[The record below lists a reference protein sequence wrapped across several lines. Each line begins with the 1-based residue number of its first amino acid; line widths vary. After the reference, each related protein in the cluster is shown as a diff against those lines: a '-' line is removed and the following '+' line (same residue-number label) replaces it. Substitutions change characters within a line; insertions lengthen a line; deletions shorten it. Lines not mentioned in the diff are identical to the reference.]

1 MGQGGFIF
9 CEWDSVKKEFPDYQ
23 RALQN
28 LEVLAIQKYETKWKT
43 KFGGLTP
50 PEGNWGRTSIL
61 PALFDPNP
69 ACYGGGAFGR
79 TAAVA
84 GFTIPPRYWRQRFIT
99 KGNQVILQGCGS
111 GETIPEDYAVAWMGL
126 AFPNKQQLIS
136 ELQWQT
142 SDRKFVRVNI
152 EEIESYNKP
161 ALIFEEGFMLNE
173 LQAFHLNGYLKEVGY
188 QRVVML
194 GKTLFS
200 VIDKVLGNPGD
211 AI

>member
-1 MGQGGFIF
+1 
-9 CEWDSVKKEFPDYQ
+9 VRKEFPDYQ

-28 LEVLAIQKYETKWKT
+28 LEVLAIEKYETRWKT
-43 KFGGLTP
+43 RFGGLTP
-50 PEGNWGRTSIL
+50 PEGTWGRTTIL

-69 ACYGGGAFGR
+69 AVYGGAAFGA

-84 GFTIPPRYWRQRFIT
+84 GFTLPPRYWRQYFNT
-99 KGNQVILQGCGS
+99 TGNQVILQGAGG
-111 GETIPEDYAVAWMGL
+111 GEIIPEDYAVAWMGL

-136 ELQWQT
+136 EVRWQT
-142 SDRKFVRVNI
+142 SDRKFVRVDI

-161 ALIFEEGFMLNE
+161 ALVFEEGFLLNE
-173 LQAFHLNGYLKEVGY
+173 EQAFHLYGYVKEVGY
-188 QRVVML
+188 QRIVML

-200 VIDKVLGNPGD
+200 VIDKVLGAPGD